1 LTTATGRPPPGTAS
15 ATPTGSATTPR
26 PSSAISTPS
35 TCYAELTDRYRE
47 ADTLTRLGDTHHA
60 AGNPDAARAAWHHAL
75 SILTDLHH
83 PDTETVRAKLHQLP
97 NIEAGDFPK
106 L

>member
-1 LTTATGRPPPGTAS
+1 MVRPAPQDL
-15 ATPTGSATTPR
+15 GSGG
-26 PSSAISTPS
+26 
-35 TCYAELTDRYRE
+35 
-47 ADTLTRLGDTHHA
+47 RLGG
-60 AGNPDAARAAWHHAL
+60 AGGDRAVRLPVHYRL
-75 SILTDLHH
+75 SLAPLNH